1 MRQRKAGCESCKHDE
16 KDCKGDF
23 RSRGW
28 TKERRRITI
37 FYRKTTGVPA
47 GGGITIPK
55 SKIELKSSLVV
66 RFSDRKTL
74 RAVSASLEPDNVNF
88 PEGMKFLQKTKEK
101 QLLISI
107 IQESGKDNQFE
118 TLISTLDEI
127 VSHIYSATSA
137 IEKAENL

>member
-1 MRQRKAGCESCKHDE
+1 
-16 KDCKGDF
+16 
-23 RSRGW
+23 
-28 TKERRRITI
+28 
-37 FYRKTTGVPA
+37 
-47 GGGITIPK
+47 
-55 SKIELKSSLVV
+55 
-66 RFSDRKTL
+66 
-74 RAVSASLEPDNVNF
+74 VNF
-88 PEGMKFLQKTKEK
+88 PEGMKFLQRTKEK